1 LLAALRPPGEIIA
14 DCATAK
20 SRGNQELLP
29 GFVGQKETAMTYNDP
44 NTPYEPPPNDDS
56 SRMWAAV
63 AIIVLIILAGAV
75 YTFTNRAD
83 QTASTTIS
91 TPTTTGSGSGD
102 SRMAPPPPAPSK

>member
-1 LLAALRPPGEIIA
+1 LRPPGGEIIA
-14 DCATAK
+14 DRAAAK
-20 SRGNQELLP
+20 SRRNRGLLP
-29 GFVGQKETAMTYNDP
+29 GFVGQKETNMTYNDP

-83 QTASTTIS
+83 QSASTTIS
-91 TPTTTGSGSGD
+91 SPTTTGSGSGSGN